1 MIYISIDNDHQ
12 GAFALTLMEKLRL
25 ARDEITFIS
34 LNATRNNI
42 VPASGMA
49 QRLVTCHPLCDGSSY
64 KNPLTYLRSF
74 FHQVRLSRSFEFCA
88 DDVLILNTEYQ
99 INNALLAKHMRQS
112 GGSIFLYDEGISFY
126 FNNSPYYDQHVTSG
140 DRFFLTFYNL
150 AFKVLGIPA
159 RARKGFEGRMYV
171 RINPAHID
179 RIYLRMRLPVS
190 REEPI
195 EGYRN
200 FLADTRFTEPT
211 DPETVVFFAT
221 NLTAYGL
228 KDQEVLLSRKVIAH
242 LSATF
247 KNVLVKIHPADCA
260 EKNDIY
266 LMYQS
271 LVGTHPNVKL
281 IDNSIVGNDAIRQ
294 FRPRVVVGTV
304 GATLFDAFSFGCQTV
319 FLFPLLDPVAEF
331 DICRYTLERLSYN
344 FIRSVEEIRPEYQS
358 GVHVE
363 SILYSDELKWDRK
376 KGMRVMPCQ
385 ATTPRR

>member
-1 MIYISIDNDHQ
+1 MIYISIDNDHH
-12 GAFALTLMEKLRL
+12 GAFALALIEKLRL
-25 ARDEITFIS
+25 SPVEITFIS
-34 LNATRNNI
+34 LAAARNNI
-42 VPASGMA
+42 IPTSGMT
-49 QRLVTCHPLCDGSSY
+49 QRVVACHPLCDGSSY

-74 FHQVRLSRSFEFCA
+74 FHQVRLNHSFKFCA
-88 DDVLILNTEYQ
+88 DDVLIINTEYQ
-99 INNALLAKHMRQS
+99 INNAFLAKQMRKA
-112 GGSIFLYDEGISFY
+112 GGLVFLYDEGISFY

-140 DRFFLTFYNL
+140 DRFFLTFYNF

-171 RINPAHID
+171 RINSAYID

-190 REEPI
+190 REGPL

-211 DPETVVFFAT
+211 DPETVIFFAT

-228 KDQEVLLSRKVIAH
+228 KDQEVLLSRKVIEH

-271 LVGTHPNVKL
+271 LIGTHANVNL

-294 FRPRVVVGTV
+294 FRPRIVVGTV
-304 GATLFDAFSFGCQTV
+304 GATLFDAFFFGCQTV
-319 FLFPLLDPVAEF
+319 FLFPLLDLVPEF
-331 DICRYTLERLSYN
+331 DICRYTLDRLSYN
-344 FIRSVEEIRPEYQS
+344 FIRSVEEIGPEYQS

-363 SILYSDELKWDRK
+363 SILYMDELKWDQKNRDE
-376 KGMRVMPCQ
+376 R
-385 ATTPRR
+385 